1 MRILYVFPGTTPDIV
16 PWAQDFIAG
25 LGQRLIDRGHD
36 VHVVATTRG
45 QQMLRDERANG
56 PEYIGTVPVRHFGV
70 DRWLELQPLPILR
83 RFSRSSALATELM
96 RSTPGFDIV
105 HIHFVFPF
113 SSLAAASACHAADV
127 PYVLSA
133 NGSLDPFLHARHR
146 HLKDAYLRLFGRR
159 ALNRASAMHFMSE
172 GERERAAPFAV
183 SAPQVVINY
192 GIDTAKYRPGSRSG
206 SVRTRYALGEK
217 KVVLYV
223 GRIAQSKGLDLLVD
237 AFRDIWVQDKRLHL
251 LLVGPDDGYG
261 ASIAHRVSRLGLN
274 ACVTLTG
281 RVSEQEKLAAYR
293 EADVFAFPSY
303 TEAFGLAMLEA
314 MGSGLPVLTTD
325 RVSLARDLVE
335 ANAAL
340 VVQLDTDSV
349 AGGLAQLLNDSAHRQ
364 RLRSAARQL
373 VTERFSWNAVAERFV
388 DLYESVVTRRSPV
401 ATIANSV
408 LNPSRSPANCKK
420 VPGVDQ

>member
-1 MRILYVFPGTTPDIV
+1 MRILHVLPGTTPDVV

-25 LGQRLIDRGHD
+25 LGKQQMDRGHE
-36 VHVVATTRG
+36 VHVVATTRD
-45 QQMLRDERANG
+45 QQVLRDERANG
-56 PEYIGTVPVRHFGV
+56 PEHIGTVPVRHFGV
-70 DRWLELQPLPILR
+70 DRWLDLQPLPILR
-83 RFSRSSALATELM
+83 RFSLSSELATELK
-96 RSTPGFDIV
+96 RSIPSFDIV

-113 SSLAAASACHAADV
+113 SSLAAASACHAAGV

-133 NGSLDPFLHARHR
+133 NGSLDPFLHLRHR
-146 HLKDAYLRLFGRR
+146 HFKDAYLRLFGRR
-159 ALNRASAMHFMSE
+159 ALNRASAIHFMSE
-172 GERERAAPFAV
+172 GERERAEPFAV

-192 GIDTAKYRPGSRSG
+192 GVDTAKYRPGSRSG
-206 SVRTRYALGEK
+206 PIRTRYALGEK

-223 GRIAQSKGLDLLVD
+223 GRIAHSKGLDLLVD
-237 AFRDIWVQDKRLHL
+237 AFRALWAQDKALHL

-261 ASIAHRVSRLGLN
+261 ASITARVSRLGLN
-274 ACVTLTG
+274 DCVTLSG
-281 RVSEQEKLAAYR
+281 RVSEEEKLAAYS

-314 MGSGLPVLTTD
+314 MACGLPVLTTD

-340 VVQLDTDSV
+340 VVPLDTESV
-349 AGGLAQLLNDSAHRQ
+349 TGGLARLLSDSSYRQ
-364 RLRSAARQL
+364 RLRSAAHQL
-373 VTERFSWNAVAERFV
+373 VTERFSWDAVAGRFI
-388 DLYESVVTRRSPV
+388 DLYESVVNRRPV

-408 LNPSRSPANCKK
+408 LNPSRSPANCQN